1 MRASPG
7 ETAGVIAPPPL
18 LLLAAVLLGFGL
30 HRLLPLPLVPPAIE
44 KPLGAIVVGAGVV
57 LLGAAVREFVRAGT
71 SVETRRPSTSL
82 VTGGP
87 YRWTRNPIY
96 LSLAILQLGF
106 ASLVNSVW
114 LAAMIAPLVFA
125 LHFGVILREE
135 RYLAKRMGPDYER
148 YLKTARRWI

>member
-1 MRASPG
+1 M
-7 ETAGVIAPPPL
+7 
-18 LLLAAVLLGFGL
+18 
-30 HRLLPLPLVPPAIE
+30 
-44 KPLGAIVVGAGVV
+44 

-148 YLKTARRWI
+148 YLKSARRWI